1 MPTLYSAAALAVAA
15 VYCVWRARAQ
25 ARVQRQR
32 LLGRRVAYML
42 WIVAGVGD
50 FTSEDYG
57 YE

>member
-15 VYCVWRARAQ
+15 VYCVWRAWEQ
-25 ARVQRQR
+25 ARVQRRR

-42 WIVAGVGD
+42 WVVAGVGD
-50 FTSEDYG
+50 DPAEDYG